1 MIVVADTS
9 AISNLLTIG
18 HEGILRDLFGIV
30 IVPPAVESELRAW
43 HPLLPAFL
51 SVKSPE
57 NPSVTPEFS
66 QVLDLGE
73 IEAISL
79 ALEIHANLLLI
90 DERKGR
96 AEAHRL
102 GLKITGLLG
111 VLLEA
116 KKTGLIERLAPV
128 LDELIDSADF
138 RISAEVKS
146 EFLHACRGIVSV
158 HYLRCAFCCGRLFP
172 CRPTTSPPRGSSV
185 RRDFAHLA

>member
-18 HEGILRDLFGIV
+18 HEWILRDLFGTV

-43 HPLLPAFL
+43 HPDLPSFI
-51 SVKSPE
+51 SIKSPE
-57 NPSVTPEFS
+57 KPGLLPELA
-66 QVLDLGE
+66 QVLDHGE

-79 ALEIHANLLLI
+79 ALEIHADLLLI

-96 AEAHRL
+96 AEAQRL

-116 KKTGLIERLAPV
+116 KKTGLLEQLSPV
-128 LDELIDSADF
+128 LDALIEIADF
-138 RISAEVKS
+138 RISAAVKAGVL
-146 EFLHACRGIVSV
+146 E
-158 HYLRCAFCCGRLFP
+158 
-172 CRPTTSPPRGSSV
+172 
-185 RRDFAHLA
+185 LAGE